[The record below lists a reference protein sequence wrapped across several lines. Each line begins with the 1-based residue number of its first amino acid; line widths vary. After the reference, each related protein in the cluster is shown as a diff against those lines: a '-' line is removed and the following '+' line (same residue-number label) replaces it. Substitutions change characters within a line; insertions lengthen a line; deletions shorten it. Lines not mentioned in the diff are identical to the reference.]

1 MQVVLHKRHHRFG
14 CSKKSSTIVLME
26 GRDTEVEFTLPGEL
40 IPIVRPVAQKLT
52 ILARRHEGIRHP
64 DFSTIT
70 RNTLRRGN
78 PTRIDSRAGT
88 ANFHRAANVR
98 SAY

>member
-26 GRDTEVEFTLPGEL
+26 GRDTDVEFTLRGEL
-40 IPIVRPVAQKLT
+40 IPIVRSAAQNLT

-64 DFSTIT
+64 DFPIIT
-70 RNTLRRGN
+70 RNTPRRSN
-78 PTRIDSRAGT
+78 PTNVDSRADT
-88 ANFHRAANVR
+88 ASFHRAPNIR
-98 SAY
+98 YTH